1 MDRQLIAYL
10 LIAAMVAALAGF
22 VAFKRYYSRERV
34 YQRRTRQEESD
45 YQRRMA
51 EGRNSP

>member
-10 LIAAMVAALAGF
+10 IIAAMVAALAAF
-22 VAFKRYYSRERV
+22 VAFKRYYSRERI
-34 YQRRTRQEESD
+34 YQRRMHQQESD

-51 EGRNSP
+51 EGRN